1 VLVFAG
7 EPVSLPFYPLY
18 AQSSPTWISCTLRWI
33 RPRVRLSSKESR
45 MNFPSANP
53 LHRKSGGG
61 LSLSWLLVCCLAI
74 AIRATPAFAKQR
86 VDLIVVHG
94 TVVTMDEKR
103 RILKDGAIAVQGDA
117 IAAVDTTA
125 NIDALYE
132 SGRVIDARGGLILPG
147 LINAHTHMS
156 MSLFRGL
163 ADDLSL
169 DDWLNKYIFPA
180 EHRYVTRDFVTWS
193 TRLSLLEMLR
203 GGTTTVADMY
213 YFEEEVAEATKA
225 AGMRGVLGET
235 LIGFPSPDSQTPAAA
250 LTYTEL
256 FLKHWKGDPLIT
268 PAVAPHSIYTCP
280 ETLLKDAAALA
291 QSNQA
296 PLLIHV
302 AEAPFEIEKSR
313 HDHGLTTVQYLARIG
328 MLGPNVLG
336 AHCIWL
342 DQADVQTLAHFGVGC
357 SYNPSSN
364 MKTAAGLMP
373 AVELLSA
380 GVAVGIG
387 TDGAASNNN
396 QDMFEEMDL
405 AAKQQKFARM
415 DPKALPAAQV
425 VEMATITGAR
435 ALHLERQIGSLEV
448 GKKADLIV
456 VDTSAAHATPMYDV
470 YSAIVYALKS
480 SDVRTTVIG
489 GKVVMEDRR
498 MLTLDEPAILAKA
511 TEYAKQIDAFFD
523 ARNSPAGR

>member
-1 VLVFAG
+1 MPRRRRWPSFYCLLICGFA
-7 EPVSLPFYPLY
+7 
-18 AQSSPTWISCTLRWI
+18 A
-33 RPRVRLSSKESR
+33 
-45 MNFPSANP
+45 
-53 LHRKSGGG
+53 
-61 LSLSWLLVCCLAI
+61 AI
-74 AIRATPAFAKQR
+74 HAPAFAGQS
-86 VDLIVVHG
+86 VDLIVAHG
-94 TVVTMDEKR
+94 TVVTMDGQR
-103 RILKDGAIAVQGDA
+103 RILQDGAIAIQGDA
-117 IAAVDTTA
+117 IAAIDTTA
-125 NIDALYE
+125 KIDAMYE
-132 SGRVIDARGGLILPG
+132 SSKVIDARGGLILPG

-235 LIGFPSPDSQTPAAA
+235 LIGFPSPDSATPADA
-250 LTYTEL
+250 LSYTEL

-268 PAVAPHSIYTCP
+268 AAVAPHSIYTCP

-291 QSNQA
+291 QRNQA

-313 HDHGLTTVQYLARIG
+313 HEHGLTTVQYLARIG
-328 MLGPNVLG
+328 LLGPNVLG

-342 DQADVQTLAHFGVGC
+342 DQADVQTLAHSGVGC
-357 SYNPSSN
+357 SFNPSSN

-373 AVELLSA
+373 AVELLAA

-405 AAKQQKFARM
+405 AAKEQKFARM
-415 DPKALPAAQV
+415 DPKVLTAAQIV
-425 VEMATITGAR
+425 GMATVTGAR

-456 VDTSAAHATPMYDV
+456 IDTSAPHATPMYDV

-480 SDVRTTVIG
+480 SDVRTSVIG
-489 GKVVMEDRR
+489 GKVVMEDRHL
-498 MLTLDEPAILAKA
+498 LTLDEPAILAKA
-511 TEYAKQIDAFFD
+511 AEYAKQIDASFG
-523 ARNSPAGR
+523 ARKSPAGK

>member
-1 VLVFAG
+1 MPFMLRRRRSQ
-7 EPVSLPFYPLY
+7 SLCWLLICCLPAALY
-18 AQSSPTWISCTLRWI
+18 A
-33 RPRVRLSSKESR
+33 RP
-45 MNFPSANP
+45 
-53 LHRKSGGG
+53 
-61 LSLSWLLVCCLAI
+61 AI
-74 AIRATPAFAKQR
+74 ARQR
-86 VDLIVVHG
+86 VDLIVAHG
-94 TVVTMDEKR
+94 TVVTMDGTR
-103 RILKDGAIAVQGDA
+103 RILEDGAIAVQGDA
-117 IAAVDTTA
+117 IAA
-125 NIDALYE
+125 IDSSAKIDGMYE
-132 SGRVIDARGGLILPG
+132 SSKVIDARGGLVLPG

-213 YFEEEVAEATKA
+213 YFEEEVAEAAKA

-235 LIGFPSPDSQTPAAA
+235 LIGFPSPDSPSSADA
-250 LTYTEL
+250 LTYTES

-291 QSNQA
+291 RSNQA

-313 HDHGLTTVQYLARIG
+313 HEHGLTTVQYLAQIG
-328 MLGPNVLG
+328 LLGPNVLG

-342 DQADVQTLAHFGVGC
+342 DQADVQTVAHFGVGC

-373 AVELLSA
+373 AVELLGA

-415 DPKALPAAQV
+415 DAKALSAAQV
-425 VEMATITGAR
+425 VEMATVTGAR

-456 VDTSAAHATPMYDV
+456 VDTGAAHATPMYNV

-480 SDVRTTVIG
+480 SDVRTSVIG

-498 MLTLDEPAILAKA
+498 MLTLDEPTILAKA
-511 TEYAKQIDAFFD
+511 AEYSRQIDASFG
-523 ARNSPAGR
+523 AGKSPAGK

>member
-1 VLVFAG
+1 
-7 EPVSLPFYPLY
+7 
-18 AQSSPTWISCTLRWI
+18 
-33 RPRVRLSSKESR
+33 
-45 MNFPSANP
+45 
-53 LHRKSGGG
+53 
-61 LSLSWLLVCCLAI
+61 
-74 AIRATPAFAKQR
+74 
-86 VDLIVVHG
+86 
-94 TVVTMDEKR
+94 
-103 RILKDGAIAVQGDA
+103 
-117 IAAVDTTA
+117 
-125 NIDALYE
+125 
-132 SGRVIDARGGLILPG
+132 
-147 LINAHTHMS
+147 MS

-235 LIGFPSPDSQTPAAA
+235 VIGFPSPDSKTSAAA
-250 LTYTEL
+250 LAYTES

-268 PAVAPHSIYTCP
+268 PAVAPHAIYTCP
-280 ETLLKDAAALA
+280 EELLKQAAALA
-291 QSNQA
+291 RSNQA
-296 PLLIHV
+296 PLLIHM
-302 AEAPFEIEKSR
+302 AEAPFENEQSR

-328 MLGPNVLG
+328 LLGSNVLG

-342 DQADVQTLAHFGVGC
+342 DQADIQTLAHFGVGC

-364 MKTAAGLMP
+364 MKTAAGSMP

-396 QDMFEEMDL
+396 QDMFEEMNL
-405 AAKQQKFARM
+405 AAKQQKLVRM
-415 DPKALPAAQV
+415 DPKALSALQV

-435 ALHLERQIGSLEV
+435 ALHLEQQIGSLEV

-456 VDTSAAHATPMYDV
+456 VDTTAPHATPMYNV

-489 GKVVMEDRR
+489 GTPVMEDRH

-511 TEYAKQIDAFFD
+511 AQYATSIGASFGPGTK
-523 ARNSPAGR
+523 

>member
-1 VLVFAG
+1 
-7 EPVSLPFYPLY
+7 
-18 AQSSPTWISCTLRWI
+18 
-33 RPRVRLSSKESR
+33 
-45 MNFPSANP
+45 
-53 LHRKSGGG
+53 
-61 LSLSWLLVCCLAI
+61 
-74 AIRATPAFAKQR
+74 
-86 VDLIVVHG
+86 
-94 TVVTMDEKR
+94 
-103 RILKDGAIAVQGDA
+103 
-117 IAAVDTTA
+117 
-125 NIDALYE
+125 
-132 SGRVIDARGGLILPG
+132 
-147 LINAHTHMS
+147 MS

-180 EHRYVTRDFVTWS
+180 EHRYVTKDFVTWS
-193 TRLSLLEMLR
+193 TRLSLLEMFR

-213 YFEEEVAEATKA
+213 YFEEEVAEAAKA
-225 AGMRGVLGET
+225 GGMRGILGET
-235 LIGFPSPDSQTPAAA
+235 VIGFPSPDSSTTAAA
-250 LTYTEL
+250 LSYTES

-280 ETLLKDAAALA
+280 EALLKDAAALA
-291 QSNQA
+291 QRNQA

-302 AEAPFEIEKSR
+302 AEAPFEMEKSR
-313 HDHGLTTVQYLARIG
+313 REHGLTPVQYLARIG
-328 MLGPNVLG
+328 VLGPNVLG

-373 AVELLSA
+373 AVELLAA
-380 GVAVGIG
+380 GVAVGIA

-405 AAKQQKFARM
+405 AAKEQKFARM
-415 DPKALPAAQV
+415 DPKALTAMQV

-435 ALHLERQIGSLEV
+435 ALHLEHQIGSLEV
-448 GKKADLIV
+448 GKKADVIV
-456 VDTSAAHATPMYDV
+456 VNTGGAHATPMYDV
-470 YSAIVYALKS
+470 YSALVYSLKS

-489 GKVVMEDRR
+489 GKLVMEDGR

-511 TEYAKQIDAFFD
+511 AEYSKQIGASFG
-523 ARNSPAGR
+523 RQINGAGK

>member
-1 VLVFAG
+1 M
-7 EPVSLPFYPLY
+7 PRQSL
-18 AQSSPTWISCTLRWI
+18 C
-33 RPRVRLSSKESR
+33 
-45 MNFPSANP
+45 
-53 LHRKSGGG
+53 
-61 LSLSWLLVCCLAI
+61 WLLICCLPAAI
-74 AIRATPAFAKQR
+74 YATPAFAKQR

-94 TVVTMDEKR
+94 TVVTMDAKR
-103 RILKDGAIAVQGDA
+103 RILEDGAIAVQGDA
-117 IAAVDTTA
+117 IAAVDATA
-125 NIDALYE
+125 NIDATYE
-132 SGRVIDARGGLILPG
+132 SGKVIDARGGLILPG

-163 ADDLSL
+163 ANDLSL

-180 EHRYVTRDFVTWS
+180 EHRYVTRDFVTGS

-213 YFEEEVAEATKA
+213 FFEEEVAEATKA
-225 AGMRGVLGET
+225 AGMWGVLGET
-235 LIGFPSPDSQTPAAA
+235 LIGFPSPDSKTPAAA
-250 LTYTEL
+250 LAYTES
-256 FLKHWKGDPLIT
+256 FLKHWRGDPLIT
-268 PAVAPHSIYTCP
+268 PAVAPHAIYTCS
-280 ETLLKDAAALA
+280 EELLKDAAALA
-291 QSNQA
+291 RSNQA

-313 HDHGLTTVQYLARIG
+313 QEHGLTTVQYLARIG
-328 MLGPNVLG
+328 LLGPNVLG

-342 DQADVQTLAHFGVGC
+342 DQADVQTLAHFEVGC
-357 SYNPSSN
+357 SFNPSSN

-373 AVELLSA
+373 AAELLAA

-405 AAKQQKFARM
+405 AAKEQKFARM
-415 DPKALPAAQV
+415 DPKALPAEQV
-425 VEMATITGAR
+425 VEMATVTRAR
-435 ALHLERQIGSLEV
+435 ALHLEGQIGSLEV
-448 GKKADLIV
+448 RSEADLIV
-456 VDTSAAHATPMYDV
+456 VDTSDAHATPMYDV
-470 YSAIVYALKS
+470 YSAIVYSLKS

-511 TEYAKQIDAFFD
+511 AEYAKQINASFGSKK
-523 ARNSPAGR
+523 SPAGK

>member
-1 VLVFAG
+1 M
-7 EPVSLPFYPLY
+7 PV
-18 AQSSPTWISCTLRWI
+18 
-33 RPRVRLSSKESR
+33 
-45 MNFPSANP
+45 ANP
-53 LHRKSGGG
+53 TKNLSDCRFRGGRRWKSVC
-61 LSLSWLLVCCLAI
+61 WLLICCLTAVFQ
-74 AIRATPAFAKQR
+74 AKPAFAKQR

-94 TVVTMDEKR
+94 TVVTMDGTR
-103 RILKDGAIAVQGDA
+103 RILPDGAIAVQGDA
-117 IAAVDTTA
+117 IAAVDSSA
-125 NIDALYE
+125 NIDAGYE
-132 SGRVIDARGGLILPG
+132 SDKVIDARGGLVLPG

-193 TRLSLLEMLR
+193 TRLSMLEMLR

-213 YFEEEVAEATKA
+213 YFEEDVAAAMKA

-235 LIGFPSPDSQTPAAA
+235 LIGFPSPDSATPAAA
-250 LTYTEL
+250 LTYTES

-268 PAVAPHSIYTCP
+268 AAVAPHSIYTCP

-291 QSNQA
+291 RRDQA

-302 AEAPFEIEKSR
+302 AEAPFELEKSR
-313 HDHGLTTVQYLARIG
+313 HDHGLTTVQYLSRIG
-328 MLGPNVLG
+328 VLGPNVLG

-342 DQADVQTLAHFGVGC
+342 DQADVQTLAHFEVGC

-373 AVELLSA
+373 AVELLAA

-405 AAKQQKFARM
+405 AAKEQKFSRM
-415 DPKALPAAQV
+415 DPKALSAAQV

-435 ALHLERQIGSLEV
+435 ALHLERQVGSLEV

-456 VDTSAAHATPMYDV
+456 VDTGAAHATPMYDV

-480 SDVRTTVIG
+480 SDVRTTVVG

-498 MLTLDEPAILAKA
+498 MLTLDEPAILEKA
-511 TEYAKQIDAFFD
+511 TEYAKQIRASFGTKK
-523 ARNSPAGR
+523 SPDGK